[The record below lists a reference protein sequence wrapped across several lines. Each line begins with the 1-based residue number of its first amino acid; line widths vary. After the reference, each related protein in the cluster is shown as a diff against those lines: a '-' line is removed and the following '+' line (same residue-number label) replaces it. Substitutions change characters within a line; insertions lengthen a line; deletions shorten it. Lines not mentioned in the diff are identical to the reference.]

1 MIIFKRKSVSESNP
15 KDGFYTEIN
24 GDAHRV
30 VENFKN
36 KKGLPIT
43 KQILEDIHKLYL
55 GSQIAEDELHKK
67 APSLEGAVMEASFAT
82 EISNY
87 FSRICYHISLLYGKE
102 WSILLRPEL
111 GELTPDI
118 IITEWKTPK
127 AEELSPKKIKAVIE
141 LRTKEWIQALMAEN
155 EWKNRWA
162 GKKEKVDIYSEEGKT
177 HFQKY
182 TEQLGVSL
190 DDIFVVLPTLPV
202 GEQNAIETIAQQ
214 QERFAQSTGIPKENL
229 VILSENKPSPEV
241 DALTNLTTYFEK
253 FIQKLLKK

>member
-1 MIIFKRKSVSESNP
+1 MKIFKRKSMRESNP
-15 KDGFYTEIN
+15 KDEFYTGIN
-24 GDAHRV
+24 TSARMV
-30 VENFKN
+30 VENF

-43 KQILEDIHKLYL
+43 KQILDDIHKLYL
-55 GSQIAEDELHKK
+55 GSLLAEDELHKK
-67 APSLEGAVMEASFAT
+67 APSIEGAVMEASFAT

-87 FSRICYHISLLYGKE
+87 FSRICYHISNLYGKG
-102 WSILLRPEL
+102 WRILLRREL

-127 AEELSPKKIKAVIE
+127 VEELSPKKIKAVIE
-141 LRTKEWIQALMAEN
+141 LRTKEWIQALMAED

-162 GKKEKVDIYSEEGKT
+162 GKKEEVDIYSEEGKT

-182 TEQLGVSL
+182 TELLGVSL
-190 DDIFVVLPTLPV
+190 NDIFVVLPTFPV

-214 QERFAQSTGIPKENL
+214 QERFTQSTGIPKENL
-229 VILSENKPSPEV
+229 VILSENKHSPEV

-253 FIQKLLKK
+253 FIRELLNK